1 MARIDQQLIIPVIN
15 NEDNTIALINPSKSI
30 DIRMKL
36 RQVDANGV
44 ASDVQFAYSL
54 DDEDNVFTALFDDND
69 IDFEIQFDNR
79 TTDKRRMA
87 FTMTYGKDYKFIAY
101 KGLSKL
107 RALGDSG
114 HHLRFLSPNKSMAND
129 FTHNKEPGL
138 LWSDNVEEI
147 VSYVLLISVVI
158 ISQLLAFTIKSRIE
172 YVPYFPASKTS
183 NEFSFKRK
191 RTGSSG
197 SYTHNMN
204 GNNSDLMRNG
214 FK

>member
-1 MARIDQQLIIPVIN
+1 MNCNRVLVWILKIFLFLVCASQLILYTMK
-15 NEDNTIALINPSKSI
+15 TIDEYKLHKSNAIDKRVFLLNKTIYYTLSLICLTSGI
-30 DIRMKL
+30 F
-36 RQVDANGV
+36 NGV
-44 ASDVQFAYSL
+44 IFLQSSSIG
-54 DDEDNVFTALFDDND
+54 LFM
-69 IDFEIQFDNR
+69 IWYE
-79 TTDKRRMA
+79 
-87 FTMTYGKDYKFIAY
+87 
-101 KGLSKL
+101 
-107 RALGDSG
+107 
-114 HHLRFLSPNKSMAND
+114 
-129 FTHNKEPGL
+129 THNKEPGL

-158 ISQLLAFTIKSRIE
+158 ISQLLAFTTKSRIE

-197 SYTHNMN
+197 SYTRNMN